1 MGAGGITWLKSYSF
15 KIKKP
20 GPPLWGRADIS
31 LSYELALLKKNR
43 FVFSGPGCHTPG
55 GGISAPPIKGSGPLV
70 SSRVL
75 LNPNKVKKD
84 SVFFVG

>member
-1 MGAGGITWLKSYSF
+1 MGAGGITWLEIYMF
-15 KIKKP
+15 KNKKP
-20 GPPLWGRADIS
+20 GPPLWGRADIC

-70 SSRVL
+70 SSHVL
-75 LNPNKVKKD
+75 LNLNEAKKD
-84 SVFFVG
+84 SIFFAG